1 MPCSWPVYV
10 SSHVMCFFSCRLRC
24 NLAKNRYKDVVCYD
38 ETRVVLKTSSGVEG
52 SDYIHAN
59 YVSGYSKPQA
69 FVLTQGVLV
78 WFMDWALYNSHIYC
92 IGVFYQLLCLCGFLR
107 SKGQDS
113 S

>member
-1 MPCSWPVYV
+1 M
-10 SSHVMCFFSCRLRC
+10 
-24 NLAKNRYKDVVCYD
+24 CYD

-78 WFMDWALYNSHIYC
+78 RFMDWALYNSHIYC
-92 IGVFYQLLCLCGFLR
+92 IRVSLSVVVFVWLPQVQR
-107 SKGQDS
+107 TRQ
-113 S
+113 